1 MSVNFPLALIFVCSF
16 VLVFIL
22 LPKHSTN
29 LLHVYDA
36 TVLSGDGHVFGKR
49 QLLIMTSR
57 RRRRREQSCRRRLG
71 RLRCV
76 VICITYY

>member
-1 MSVNFPLALIFVCSF
+1 
-16 VLVFIL
+16 VFIL

-71 RLRCV
+71 RL
-76 VICITYY
+76 